1 MYDSSDTIV
10 AVSSPTPDKSVIVR
24 VTGPDTIEKINLL
37 FLPKITKS
45 KKGIVH
51 GSLHLDDDFQIAS
64 ALYLFPEGHSY
75 TGQALAEIHF
85 WSNPALTEAL
95 VARLLACGLR
105 LAEPGEFTAR
115 AYLNGKMD
123 LAQAEAVNK
132 VITSSNRLQLTA
144 AEKLLAGRLTK
155 TTAQVSKEILDILS
169 LLEAG
174 MDFSEEDIEF
184 ISSTN
189 AIERLKYAKDKLQHL
204 LAGSISFEAVMDLPA
219 VGIAGAVNAG
229 KSSLLNRLLGRQRS
243 IVSPQRKTT
252 RDVLT
257 GIVESA
263 LNRYVIFDCAGLVAD
278 LSGVALAKSEPQD
291 KIDLIAQ
298 QAAVEALNS
307 ADVVIFCVDVTK
319 EDITEDISIRQLI
332 KSDTVIAVATKA
344 DLLDEHQ
351 LKKQTASLENI
362 FGTKLLTVSSLSG
375 FGIDNLSASI
385 DLPISGKDSERAA
398 GVALTARH
406 KQSIT
411 EAIENLDQTVDQLQK
426 DNNEV
431 AAMLLRAACQ
441 SLAGLEREHIDEKI
455 LDNIF
460 SQFCIGK

>member
-37 FLPKITKS
+37 FSPKITPG

-51 GSLHLDDDFQIAS
+51 GSLNINDDFQIDAT
-64 ALYLFPEGHSY
+64 LYLFPKGHSY
-75 TGQALAEIHF
+75 TGQSLAEIHF
-85 WSNPALTEAL
+85 WSNPALTEA
-95 VARLLACGLR
+95 VVERLLACGLR
-105 LAEPGEFTAR
+105 PAEPGEFTAR
-115 AYLNGKMD
+115 AYLNGRMD

-132 VITSSNRLQLTA
+132 VITSSNRLQLKA
-144 AEKLLAGRLTK
+144 AEKLLAGRLTE
-155 TTAQVSKEILDILS
+155 TTAQVSKEIFDILS

-184 ISSTN
+184 ISNTD
-189 AIERLKYAKDKLQHL
+189 ATKKIESAKQKLQEL
-204 LAGSISFEAVMDLPA
+204 LSGSISFEAVMDLPA

-229 KSSLLNRLLGRQRS
+229 KSSLLNKLLGRQRS
-243 IVSPQRKTT
+243 IVSPHRKTT

-263 LNRYVIFDCAGLVAD
+263 HSRYVLFDCAGLIA
-278 LSGVALAKSEPQD
+278 EPQD
-291 KIDLIAQ
+291 NIDLLAQ

-319 EDITEDISIRQLI
+319 SDFTEDTAIRGLI
-332 KSDTVIAVATKA
+332 KSETLIAVATKA
-344 DLLDEHQ
+344 DLLDETE
-351 LKKQTASLENI
+351 LEKQTAMLETIFAIKSLP
-362 FGTKLLTVSSLSG
+362 VSSVSG
-375 FGIDNLSASI
+375 FGIDNLSAAI
-385 DLPISGKDSERAA
+385 EQLITGKDNERAA

-406 KQSIT
+406 KQSVT
-411 EAIENLDQTVDQLQK
+411 EAIDNLDQAVNELEK
-426 DNNEV
+426 DNNEI
-431 AAMLLRAACQ
+431 AAMLLRAACE

>member
-1 MYDSSDTIV
+1 MYYSSDTIV

-37 FLPKITKS
+37 FSPKIAPRQ
-45 KKGIVH
+45 KGIVRGNLYH
-51 GSLHLDDDFQIAS
+51 DDNFQIDAS
-64 ALYLFPEGHSY
+64 LYIFPQGHSY
-75 TGQALAEIHF
+75 TGQPLAEIHF
-85 WSNPALTEAL
+85 WSNPALTEAIL
-95 VARLLACGLR
+95 SKLLTLGIR

-144 AEKLLAGRLTK
+144 AEKLLAGRLTE
-155 TTAQVSKEILDILS
+155 TTAQVSKEILDCLS

-174 MDFSEEDIEF
+174 MDFSEENIEF
-184 ISSTN
+184 ISNTD
-189 AIERLKYAKDKLQHL
+189 AVERIESAKQKLEQFL
-204 LAGSISFEAVMDLPA
+204 SGSISFEAVMALPA

-229 KSSLLNRLLGRQRS
+229 KSSLLNKLLGRVRS

-263 LNRYVIFDCAGLVAD
+263 LSRYVLFDCAGLVA
-278 LSGVALAKSEPQD
+278 GPQNE
-291 KIDLIAQ
+291 IDLLAQ
-298 QAAVEALNS
+298 QAAVEALNT
-307 ADVVIFCVDVTK
+307 ADVVIFCVDITK
-319 EDITEDISIRQLI
+319 SDFTEDTDIRRLI
-332 KSDTVIAVATKA
+332 KSDTIIAVATKS
-344 DLLDEHQ
+344 DLLDKTEFE
-351 LKKQTASLENI
+351 KQTAMLEDI
-362 FGTKLLTVSSLSG
+362 FKAKFLPVSSVNGS
-375 FGIDNLSASI
+375 GIDNLSSVI
-385 DLPISGKDSERAA
+385 EQLISGEDSERSA

-406 KQSIT
+406 KQSVT
-411 EAIENLDQTVDQLQK
+411 DAIDNLSQAVSELEK
-426 DNNEV
+426 ENNEV
-431 AAMLLRAACQ
+431 AAMFLRAACE
-441 SLAGLEREHIDEKI
+441 SLAGLEHEHIDEKI